1 MPMTPAEAASA
12 LRDINQTEEHSST
25 LHGYEKAS
33 PFLILWGFIWALGYS
48 GTYFFPPYT
57 NLIWLVLAAIG
68 TVASIILGKRAK
80 PASEQRFSWKFFF
93 TWLSAI
99 GAIASVLTIFFPFTS
114 MQIGS
119 LWPLVIGW
127 AYVVLGIWMGPR
139 LAITGLFIVVLT
151 LVGFFYLPT
160 YFMLWMA
167 LVGGGGLVAGGL
179 WLRSA

>member
-1 MPMTPAEAASA
+1 MTMTPAEAADA

-48 GTYFFPPYT
+48 GTYLFPHYT
-57 NLIWLVLAAIG
+57 NMIWLVLGAIG
-68 TVASIILGKRAK
+68 AVASVILGRRSK
-80 PASEQRFSWKFFF
+80 PASAQRFSWKFFF
-93 TWLSAI
+93 TWLSAL
-99 GAIASVLTIFFPFTS
+99 GAIASVLTIFYPFS
-114 MQIGS
+114 GMQIGS

-127 AYVVLGIWMGPR
+127 AYVVLGIWMGAR

-167 LVGGGGLVAGGL
+167 LVGGGGLIAGGL